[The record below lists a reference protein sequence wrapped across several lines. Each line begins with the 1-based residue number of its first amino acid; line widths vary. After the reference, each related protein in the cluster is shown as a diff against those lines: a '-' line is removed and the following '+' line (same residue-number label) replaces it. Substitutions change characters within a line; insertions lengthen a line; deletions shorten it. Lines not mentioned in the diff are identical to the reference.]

1 MFRVPGIC
9 LIHGSWFSSICW
21 KSWSL
26 LRMEMHRLKMQC
38 RSLTFQV
45 FHLPSLPHLKDFNQ
59 NLVAKLADI
68 IQSGPLLAINE
79 VIIPLISGFWTKP
92 QWNPQIFGHCYRGP
106 IYNFIVYNGSGSL
119 AQRFKNLTEQL
130 IRPHLH
136 QGRCPLPKQLLWH
149 TRHRSSD
156 PAIPCFFFGGVLS
169 LPLQK
174 RSKKRKAGRT
184 PRTQCKKK
192 RNQKRSFS
200 LLCWNDVTLFVLR
213 NHFSQFFFFI
223 LSLW

>member
-1 MFRVPGIC
+1 MSLAEDFWTINNGITPFFAQKNMETPPLHSFHPNLQLQSCIEEGCAWKSWLLTDGLGVGWLFSYKNPPKVGILNKPILCNGCFSWMMMNQSFGWGNGWLHYYITISNQSWYMKWMFRVPGIC

-92 QWNPQIFGHCYRGP
+92 QWNP
-106 IYNFIVYNGSGSL
+106 
-119 AQRFKNLTEQL
+119 
-130 IRPHLH
+130 
-136 QGRCPLPKQLLWH
+136 
-149 TRHRSSD
+149 
-156 PAIPCFFFGGVLS
+156 
-169 LPLQK
+169 
-174 RSKKRKAGRT
+174 
-184 PRTQCKKK
+184 
-192 RNQKRSFS
+192 
-200 LLCWNDVTLFVLR
+200 
-213 NHFSQFFFFI
+213 
-223 LSLW
+223 